1 MKKIMLFATVVAM
14 SLAVTMPVN
23 AQSRKDKKEAKKAN
37 WEMQQQQQ
45 REEAELRHQMKMD
58 SLKNVQKKQEAAEAE
73 AAADKAKAK
82 AEQAR
87 REAEAEQMRQ
97 MQLVAEM
104 PCQAYDD
111 ADWFY
116 ATGVKRFKA
125 NQLNL
130 TPTTLLRSTRQ
141 QLLQKLQGKYQ
152 QVIDDYF
159 DQMETEDGEYARQH
173 IESAGRQ
180 IIQQLINET
189 YETCRKQTPGPD
201 TEGFYTMYMTIK
213 VSKKE
218 VVEKTIDKLSNEQE
232 MRTRFNEKQ
241 FRDSAF
247 KVFEESA
254 KEEYN
259 KFAEQQQ

>member
-1 MKKIMLFATVVAM
+1 MKKLFFYATVVAM
-14 SLAVTMPVN
+14 SLVVAMPAN
-23 AQSRKDKKEAKKAN
+23 AQSRKDKKAAKKAQ

-45 REEAELRHQMKMD
+45 HEEAELRHQMKMD
-58 SLKNVQKKQEAAEAE
+58 SLKNVQREKEE
-73 AAADKAKAK
+73 AKAK
-82 AEQAR
+82 AALDAEKRAAEQAK
-87 REAEAEQMRQ
+87 REAEAEQIRQ
-97 MQLVAEM
+97 MTMVAEM
-104 PCQAYDD
+104 PCQTYDD

-125 NQLNL
+125 SQTNL

-180 IIQQLINET
+180 VIQQLINET
-189 YETCRKQTPGPD
+189 YEVCRKQTQIPD
-201 TEGFYTMYMTIK
+201 AEGYLTMYMAIK

-218 VVEKTIDKLSNEQE
+218 VVEKTVNKISGDQQLKV
-232 MRTRFNEKQ
+232 RFNEKQ

-247 KVFEESA
+247 KVFEENNE
-254 KEEYN
+254 KEYN
-259 KFAEQQQ
+259 EFKQQ

>member
-1 MKKIMLFATVVAM
+1 MKKLFFYATVVAM
-14 SLAVTMPVN
+14 SLVVAMPAN
-23 AQSRKDKKEAKKAN
+23 AQSRKDKKAAKKAQ
-37 WEMQQQQQ
+37 WEMQLQQQH
-45 REEAELRHQMKMD
+45 EEAELRHQMKMD
-58 SLKNVQKKQEAAEAE
+58 SLKNVQREKDE
-73 AAADKAKAK
+73 AKAK
-82 AEQAR
+82 AALDAEKRAAEQAKR
-87 REAEAEQMRQ
+87 DAEAEQIRQ
-97 MQLVAEM
+97 MTMVAEM
-104 PCQAYDD
+104 PCQTYDD

-125 NQLNL
+125 SQTNL

-180 IIQQLINET
+180 VIQQLINET
-189 YETCRKQTPGPD
+189 YEVCRKQTQIPD
-201 TEGFYTMYMTIK
+201 AEGYLTMYMAIK

-218 VVEKTIDKLSNEQE
+218 IVEKTVNKIGEDQQLKV
-232 MRTRFNEKQ
+232 RFNEKQ

-247 KVFEESA
+247 KVFEEDN
-254 KEEYN
+254 KKEYN
-259 KFAEQQQ
+259 EFVEKQ